1 MLQIALTHP
10 SQIIFRSPSINVL
23 SWTSLRKIGSSI
35 SGVDQE
41 NFPKAVFRETL
52 DGLRRVGFRL
62 NTGIDGTGFIL
73 LAWTKASGYYFG
85 ATITEYLLRHRTV
98 IRNTDVG
105 ASQLIIDGKIK
116 LKNDSQISRF
126 TKNGLEF
133 TNGSTLDADTV
144 VFATGYKVFF
154 LPHNDA

>member
-1 MLQIALTHP
+1 MRLLAYWIQT
-10 SQIIFRSPSINVL
+10 
-23 SWTSLRKIGSSI
+23 I
-35 SGVDQE
+35 SED
-41 NFPKAVFRETL
+41 VFRETL

-62 NTGIDGTGFIL
+62 NTGIDGSGFIL

-85 ATITEYLLRHRTV
+85 ATITRCLLRHRNV

-116 LKNDSQISRF
+116 LKNNSEISHF

-133 TNGSTLDADTV
+133 ANGSTLDADTV
-144 VFATGYKVFF
+144 IFATGYHVFS
-154 LPHNDA
+154 LPHNNP

>member
-1 MLQIALTHP
+1 M
-10 SQIIFRSPSINVL
+10 
-23 SWTSLRKIGSSI
+23 
-35 SGVDQE
+35 
-41 NFPKAVFRETL
+41 FRETL

-73 LAWTKASGYYFG
+73 LVWVKASGYYFG
-85 ATITEYLLRHRTV
+85 TPITIHKSTFPDV
-98 IRNTDVG
+98 IRNSDVG

-133 TNGSTLDADTV
+133 TNGSTLDADAV
-144 VFATGYKVFF
+144 VFATGYHAIY
-154 LPHNDA
+154 PHGDA